1 VGWKFLESIG
11 DKIAGAAKGDD
22 KGMATALADKVTES
36 KLDIDDLEIEFSAG
50 VATISGIA
58 ADDATV
64 EKAVLIVGNTEGVSE
79 VEADGFI
86 AGVTD
91 AEKAE
96 YAKARAEAIVR
107 ARKIAADRAA
117 AASEAADEEKDTA
130 EAEKAA
136 RVELRQRRR
145 KAQAAAAK
153 AASKFY
159 TVERGDTLSK
169 IAKEFYGDGSKYPAI
184 FEANK
189 PMLKSADLIYPGQV
203 LRIPLQ
209 DA

>member
-1 VGWKFLESIG
+1 MGWKFLEGIG
-11 DKIAGAAKGDD
+11 EKVAAAAKGNNEE
-22 KGMATALADKVTES
+22 MAKALADKVAES
-36 KLDIDDLEIEFSAG
+36 KLDIDDLEIEFSDG
-50 VATISGIA
+50 VATISGVA

-86 AGVTD
+86 AGTTE

-96 YAKARAEAIVR
+96 YAKARAEAIER
-107 ARKIAADRAA
+107 ARKIAETRD
-117 AASEAADEEKDTA
+117 KA
-130 EAEKAA
+130 EADLAMKA
-136 RVELRQRRR
+136 ELRERRR
-145 KAQAAAAK
+145 KAQAAANRET
-153 AASKFY
+153 SKFY
-159 TVERGDTLSK
+159 EVKRGDTLSK

-203 LRIPLQ
+203 LRIPPQ
-209 DA
+209 S